1 MTCVSGYLLAG
12 AQCVNSNYY
21 NLSMLLATNAST
33 FFDSYQNLVNTLAQ
47 NIVGSVYPGI
57 TALFPTEMSSNG
69 NTTAYSLL
77 ISSQCMPQTACSQN
91 EYYRVSSLLNSAMIG
106 NLTVI
111 ATQYASSFDTNN
123 NSPNV
128 CPPNCNLCNS
138 ITRICSSCASGFTL
152 VSNNCLSQT
161 CSILNC
167 LSCSTNNVC
176 SKCYPSFI
184 LTNNRCICQVG
195 FDNVNG
201 SCLCDPF
208 SSGKLAVVHAT
219 SGAPSCILCKVQN
232 CLNCVTSSSCISCAS
247 PYTLNSNAI
256 CVLCDIQDCVTCSSN
271 NYCAQCS
278 GILQPNAMG
287 NLCLGACTVPNCL
300 NCISLGVCATC
311 LNGYELTSLSNT
323 CVLCSVSNC
332 INCISDNVCTAC

>member
-128 CPPNCNLCNS
+128 CPPNCS
-138 ITRICSSCASGFTL
+138 KRSSHESKALYKSKLRTL
-152 VSNNCLSQT
+152 LAEPLT
-161 CSILNC
+161 I
-167 LSCSTNNVC
+167 
-176 SKCYPSFI
+176 PSDSVNTI
-184 LTNNRCICQVG
+184 VG
-195 FDNVNG
+195 R
-201 SCLCDPF
+201 
-208 SSGKLAVVHAT
+208 
-219 SGAPSCILCKVQN
+219 
-232 CLNCVTSSSCISCAS
+232 
-247 PYTLNSNAI
+247 
-256 CVLCDIQDCVTCSSN
+256 
-271 NYCAQCS
+271 
-278 GILQPNAMG
+278 
-287 NLCLGACTVPNCL
+287 
-300 NCISLGVCATC
+300 
-311 LNGYELTSLSNT
+311 
-323 CVLCSVSNC
+323 
-332 INCISDNVCTAC
+332 